1 VSAAWHDVPAR
12 AWRVAIAVGVAIGVV
27 YALSPL
33 TVWFAVAAAAIV
45 AWAERGVDGDER
57 RWLRL
62 VLIAAIV
69 LRVLAVMILFASTN
83 HASTSF
89 ATFFGDEEFFIKRSI
104 WLRNLALGVP
114 IHSADF
120 IYAFDEVGQTS
131 YLYLLAAIQVLV
143 GPAPYGVHLVGVAFY
158 LAAVVLLFRLAR
170 RTFGRVPAFVGLTL
184 LLFLPTLFA
193 WSVSALK
200 ESAFLLLTASAV
212 SLVEVI
218 VRGRTWTRR
227 LAAAIAVGVLIATVE
242 SVRRAGAVLTSTSL
256 GAGLAL
262 AWIVT
267 RPRVLIATI
276 VLLPIVLGAA
286 LSRPEAQVRAFRTV
300 KLAGDQ
306 HQGHINTP
314 GYVYKTLDD
323 RFYISARDLAD
334 MRFFEQARFVLRS
347 LVGYV
352 LVPLPSQARSN
363 ALLAYMPEQMIW
375 YLMVALVPFGFV
387 CSLRR
392 DPLVA
397 SLLLAMAVIS
407 AALVAMISGNVGTLV
422 RHRGGMVIPYIV
434 WLCAVGGCELWLR
447 WHASRSVKKART
459 EPTWP

>member
-1 VSAAWHDVPAR
+1 VSAGWLGLSDR
-12 AWRVAIAVGVAIGVV
+12 AWRLAVCAGIAIGAV

-33 TVWFAVAAAAIV
+33 TVWFALAAFAI
-45 AWAERGVDGDER
+45 ARWAEHGIDGDER

-62 VLIAAIV
+62 LLIAATV
-69 LRVLAVMILFASTN
+69 LRVLAVAVLFASAN
-83 HASTSF
+83 HTKTPF

-104 WLRNLALGVP
+104 SLRNLALGLP

-143 GPAPYGVHLVGVAFY
+143 GPSPYGVHLVGIAFY
-158 LAAVVLLFRLAR
+158 LAAVVLLYRLVR
-170 RTFGRVPAFVGLTL
+170 RTLGRVPAFAGLTL

-200 ESAFLLLTASAV
+200 ESAFLLLTASSVA
-212 SLVEVI
+212 LVEVV
-218 VRGRTWTRR
+218 VRGRTYTRR
-227 LAAAIAVGVLIATVE
+227 VNALLGIAVIIATTE
-242 SVRRAGAVLTSTSL
+242 SLRRAGAWMTSASL
-256 GAGLAL
+256 VVGLAI

-267 RPRVLIATI
+267 RPRVLLAAIVIVPIA
-276 VLLPIVLGAA
+276 VGAVF
-286 LSRPEAQVRAFRTV
+286 SRPDVQLRAFQAV
-300 KLAGDQ
+300 KQAGDQ
-306 HQGHINTP
+306 HQGHINTI

-323 RFYISARDLAD
+323 RFYISALDLAD

-347 LVGYV
+347 LVSYV
-352 LVPLPSQARSN
+352 VVPLPWQAHSK
-363 ALLAYMPEQMIW
+363 ALLAYMPEQMVW

-397 SLLLAMAVIS
+397 SLLLSMALIS
-407 AALVAMISGNVGTLV
+407 AILVAMVSGNVGTLV
-422 RHRGGMVIPYIV
+422 RHRGMVIPYIV
-434 WLCAVGGCELWLR
+434 WLAAVGASELWLR
-447 WHASRSVKKART
+447 WHSRRMDSQTRM